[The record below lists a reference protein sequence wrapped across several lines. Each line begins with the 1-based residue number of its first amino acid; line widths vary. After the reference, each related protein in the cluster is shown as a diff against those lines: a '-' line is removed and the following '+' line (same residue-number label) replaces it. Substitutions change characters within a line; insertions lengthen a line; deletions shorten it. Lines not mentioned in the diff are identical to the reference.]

1 MTNLLSDER
10 LNASSLTSRLR
21 QGSPLSLLFFK
32 VVLKFLAREVRQEKQ
47 KSSNPRRV
55 SKTVFICR
63 WCDFTTCRKMKDSTK
78 AVRLINRFSKVA
90 RYKSNKQKVI
100 AFIYINNE
108 LPKRKIKKMIA
119 FIIASEKI
127 KYLLISLSKEV
138 KDLYI

>member
-1 MTNLLSDER
+1 
-10 LNASSLTSRLR
+10 
-21 QGSPLSLLFFK
+21 
-32 VVLKFLAREVRQEKQ
+32 
-47 KSSNPRRV
+47 
-55 SKTVFICR
+55 
-63 WCDFTTCRKMKDSTK
+63 MKDSTK